1 MTDLTVADLT
11 QTTLEGTGVFDV
23 LMRANRAHLE
33 NEYDK
38 NRIKGAEYATVYLGS
53 MESVMRASLEF
64 LLQRQ
69 KISLE
74 AQLLEQQIILA
85 QVEVLK
91 ANAAVDLVRAQ
102 VTNTQAELAIIQ
114 ANALKIPAEIAL
126 LTAQTSMS
134 DQQRLNLID
143 ELQTATLQRSKLVQE
158 TENLATQKLQ
168 IAEQTLL
175 STQQRTNL
183 AAQASNIPKEGLVLD
198 GQKCK
203 LDAEF
208 DVLKQELL
216 KSTSETAL
224 LTQKNA
230 TERAQTMA
238 LGVDDDSMIGK
249 QKALYQ
255 AQAAGFSR
263 DAEQKAAQLMIS
275 TWNSRRMTNE
285 DTEAN
290 DSNMLYDPAVGRAI
304 TKMLAGVGA

>member
-1 MTDLTVADLT
+1 MTVLTVADLT
-11 QTTLEGTGVFDV
+11 QTTLDGSGVFDV

-33 NEYDK
+33 NEFEK

-53 MESVMRASLEF
+53 MESVMRSSLEF

-74 AQLLEQQIILA
+74 AQLLEQQILLA

-91 ANAAVDLVRAQ
+91 ANAAVELVKAQ
-102 VTNTQAELAIIQ
+102 TANAQAELAIIQ
-114 ANALKIPAEIAL
+114 ANATKIPAEIAL
-126 LTAQTSMS
+126 LTAQTAMS
-134 DQQRLNLID
+134 TQQRLNIID
-143 ELQTATLQRSKLVQE
+143 ELQTAALQRSKLVQE
-158 TENLATQKLQ
+158 TENLAAQELQ

-183 AAQASNIPKEGLVLD
+183 AAQAINIPKEGLVLD

-208 DVLKQELL
+208 DLLKQELL
-216 KSTSETAL
+216 KSASETAL

-230 TERAQTMA
+230 TERAQTTS
-238 LGVDDDSMIGK
+238 LGVDDDSVIGK

-255 AQAAGFSR
+255 AQTSGFSR
-263 DAEQKAAQLMIS
+263 DSEQKAAQLMIS
-275 TWNSRRMTNE
+275 TWNSRRMTDD

-290 DSNMLYDPAVGRAI
+290 GTNMLNDATVGRAI
-304 TKMLAGVGA
+304 TKMLTGVGA

>member
-74 AQLLEQQIILA
+74 AQLLEQQILLA

-91 ANAAVDLVRAQ
+91 ANAAVDLVHAQ
-102 VTNTQAELAIIQ
+102 IANTQAELAIIQ

-158 TENLATQKLQ
+158 TENLVTQELQ

-208 DVLKQELL
+208 DLLKQELL

-230 TERAQTMA
+230 TERAQTTA
-238 LGVDDDSMIGK
+238 LGVDDDSVIGK

-255 AQAAGFSR
+255 AQTAGFSR

-275 TWNSRRMTNE
+275 TWNSRRMTDE
-285 DTEAN
+285 DTAHTLEN
-290 DSNMLYDPAVGRAI
+290 KLHDSYVGAAVQ
-304 TKMLAGVGA
+304 KMLTGVGA

>member
-1 MTDLTVADLT
+1 MTALTVADLT
-11 QTTLEGTGVFDV
+11 QTTLDGSGVFDV

-74 AQLLEQQIILA
+74 ADLLAQQIILA

-91 ANAAVDLVRAQ
+91 ANAAVDLVKAQ
-102 VTNTQAELAIIQ
+102 TANAQAELAIIQ
-114 ANALKIPAEIAL
+114 ANATKIPAEIAL
-126 LTAQTSMS
+126 LTAQTAMS
-134 DQQRLNLID
+134 TQQRLNIID
-143 ELQTATLQRSKLVQE
+143 ELQTAALQRSKLVQE
-158 TENLATQKLQ
+158 TENLAAQELQ

-183 AAQASNIPKEGLVLD
+183 AAQAINIPKEGLVLD

-208 DVLKQELL
+208 DLLKQELL
-216 KSTSETAL
+216 KSASETAL

-230 TERAQTMA
+230 TERAQTTA
-238 LGVDDDSMIGK
+238 LGVDDDSVIGK

-255 AQAAGFSR
+255 AQTSGFSR

-275 TWNSRRMTNE
+275 TWNSRRMTDE
-285 DTEAN
+285 GTEHN
-290 DSNMLYDPAVGRAI
+290 MENRLHDSQVGLVVG
-304 TKMLAGVGA
+304 KMLTGIGA

>member
-91 ANAAVDLVRAQ
+91 ANAAVDLVHAQ
-102 VTNTQAELAIIQ
+102 IANTQAELAIIQ

-158 TENLATQKLQ
+158 TENLVAQELQ

-208 DVLKQELL
+208 DLLKQELL

-230 TERAQTMA
+230 TERAQTTA
-238 LGVDDDSMIGK
+238 LGVDDDSVIGK
-249 QKALYQ
+249 QKALYG
-255 AQAAGFSR
+255 AQTAGFSR

-275 TWNSRRMTNE
+275 TWNSRRMTDE
-285 DTEAN
+285 GTVA
-290 DSNMLYDPAVGRAI
+290 DSTNMLNDATVGRAI
-304 TKMLAGVGA
+304 TKMLTGVGA